1 MALSFDDGPDPVWT
15 PAVLEALAH
24 ARARATFFVVAEQL
38 LEPGGLDLLSAILAG
53 GHRIEA
59 HCARHVAH
67 DEQDRAAIQA
77 DVEKLLG
84 ALDDNLGLRPQLWR
98 PPYGRLNDPHSMEV
112 AEQVGLELVL
122 WTCDPRD
129 YRNTPWEAML
139 QEVKST
145 LDEDSVILLH
155 DSRRYAHDTDSA
167 ANTVALIEP
176 LVELVRSRGY
186 DVGPLPVPRSRRLGP
201 VCRHG

>member
-1 MALSFDDGPDPVWT
+1 VVALTFDDGPDPVWT
-15 PAVLEALAH
+15 PAVLEALAR

-38 LEPGGLDLLSAILAG
+38 LEPGGPDLLSAILAG

-84 ALDDNLGLRPQLWR
+84 ALDDSLGLRPHLWR
-98 PPYGRLNDPHSMEV
+98 PPYGRLNDPHSIEV

-122 WTCDPRD
+122 WSCDPRD

-139 QEVKST
+139 EEVKSA

-155 DSRRYAHDTDSA
+155 DSRRYAHDADSA

-186 DVGPLPVPRSRRLGP
+186 DVGPLPVPHSRRLPP
-201 VCRHG
+201 V

>member
-1 MALSFDDGPDPVWT
+1 MALTFDDGPDPVWT
-15 PAVLEALAH
+15 PAVLEALAR

-38 LEPGGLDLLSAILAG
+38 LEPGGPDLLSAILAG

-59 HCARHVAH
+59 HCARRVAH

-98 PPYGRLNDPHSMEV
+98 PPYGRLNDPDSIEV

-122 WTCDPRD
+122 WTCDPQD
-129 YRNTPWEAML
+129 YRNTQWEAML
-139 QEVKST
+139 EEVKSA

-155 DSRRYAHDTDSA
+155 DSRRYADDADSA
-167 ANTVALIEP
+167 ANTVSLIEP
-176 LVELVRSRGY
+176 LVELVRLRGY
-186 DVGPLPVPRSRRLGP
+186 DVGPLPVPHSRRML
-201 VCRHG
+201 